1 MESFSPE
8 SARFY
13 RKTSAKCL
21 QYTLTSSH
29 FPSVLAVTFVKPLSS
44 FTTRNFKCVF
54 LQVCCG
60 LVQSEPICDQTEFLH
75 ANGTCVAC
83 PACVPGEELSEVAHT
98 HSSLSYCLL
107 SRCATSLQVYNT
119 CDFQDC
125 GFGDGGEGVC
135 IPCEE
140 RKFSTETGV
149 TPCRT
154 CTQCSLLNRREETAC
169 SPTGDSLCGRC
180 LPG

>member
-1 MESFSPE
+1 MKSTYCQKSSTNKENCFSRPFLLLIGKSGPVESFSPE

-21 QYTLTSSH
+21 QYILTSSH

-44 FTTRNFKCVF
+44 FTTRNFKRVF

-98 HSSLSYCLL
+98 LL
-107 SRCATSLQVYNT
+107 L
-119 CDFQDC
+119 
-125 GFGDGGEGVC
+125 
-135 IPCEE
+135 
-140 RKFSTETGV
+140 K
-149 TPCRT
+149 
-154 CTQCSLLNRREETAC
+154 LL
-169 SPTGDSLCGRC
+169 LVF
-180 LPG
+180 